1 MTDYEAHKLVME
13 TPQRLKRVAELERQL
28 AEAEAEI
35 AKLKGDIQCMIE
47 KAASKH
53 LPAYREMGEQLA
65 AKDAEIERLTAAL
78 VSILYAIHAK

>member
-35 AKLKGDIQCMIE
+35 EL
-47 KAASKH
+47 
-53 LPAYREMGEQLA
+53 
-65 AKDAEIERLTAAL
+65 LTAAL
-78 VSILYAIHAK
+78 VSIKTHMELASNGMAKMSSVWNIANRVLDKTND